1 MKIAVIT
8 GANTEL
14 GREFAVQISRHF
26 SKIEE
31 IWLID
36 SHIDKLKDI
45 EKLIHNKKIRKISLD
60 FSYDESYKIY
70 KKLLQDSEARIK
82 ILINAADY
90 GRNIEFE
97 RSSYQQQEDLININC
112 KSKII
117 ITKIS
122 IPYMYFKSYILN
134 LSFFAMPKI
143 SSYSAANIMILNFSK
158 RLDKE
163 LKSRGI
169 RVCAVCSGF
178 GAGEFCSTDKNKIGF
193 NYNNFNT
200 TEKKVKKALFD
211 AVIFHKELSANILD
225 RIIMIISNV
234 IN

>member
-26 SKIEE
+26 SKIKE

-36 SHIDKLKDI
+36 SHTDKLKDI

-60 FSYDESYKIY
+60 FSCDESCETY
-70 KKLLQDSEARIK
+70 KKLLQDSQARIK

-90 GRNIEFE
+90 GRNIGFE

-134 LSFFAMPKI
+134 LSFFAVPKI
-143 SSYSAANIMILNFSK
+143 SSYSAANSIMLNFSK
-158 RLDKE
+158 LLDKE
-163 LKSRGI
+163 LKGRGI

-178 GAGEFCSTDKNKIGF
+178 GAGEFCGTDKNKIGF
-193 NYNNFNT
+193 SRNSFNT
-200 TEKKVKKALFD
+200 TENKVKKALFD
-211 AVIFHKELSANILD
+211 AVIVHKELSANILD
-225 RIIMIISNV
+225 RIVMFISNV